1 MTEEERKLIEVLR
14 NQPVG
19 AAENAE
25 AVAKAL
31 VAWIESVE
39 ERHGED
45 GHGQQD
51 RQEGGQERAAGD
63 RTRVDLPGQRD
74 RAGREEELQGELK
87 GLDGSAMG
95 LRH

>member
-1 MTEEERKLIEVLR
+1 MTEEAKKLIEVLR

-39 ERHGED
+39 ER
-45 GHGQQD
+45 
-51 RQEGGQERAAGD
+51 
-63 RTRVDLPGQRD
+63 L
-74 RAGREEELQGELK
+74 GELK

>member
-1 MTEEERKLIEVLR
+1 FPTRRASDLRKLMEGLP

-39 ERHGED
+39 ER
-45 GHGQQD
+45 
-51 RQEGGQERAAGD
+51 
-63 RTRVDLPGQRD
+63 L
-74 RAGREEELQGELK
+74 GELK

>member
-1 MTEEERKLIEVLR
+1 MTEEAKKLIEVLR

-39 ERHGED
+39 ER
-45 GHGQQD
+45 
-51 RQEGGQERAAGD
+51 
-63 RTRVDLPGQRD
+63 L
-74 RAGREEELQGELK
+74 GELK

-95 LRH
+95 VRHQRPRDPP

>member
-39 ERHGED
+39 ER
-45 GHGQQD
+45 
-51 RQEGGQERAAGD
+51 
-63 RTRVDLPGQRD
+63 L
-74 RAGREEELQGELK
+74 GELK

-95 LRH
+95 LQH